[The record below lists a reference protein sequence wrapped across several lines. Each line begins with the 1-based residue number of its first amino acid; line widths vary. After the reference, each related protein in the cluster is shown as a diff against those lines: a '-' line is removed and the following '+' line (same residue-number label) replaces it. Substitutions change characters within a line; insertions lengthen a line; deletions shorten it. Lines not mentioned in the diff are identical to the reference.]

1 KQVIH
6 SAYTMLAN
14 IHQLALYGTADEFRP
29 SWLVTILPP
38 CLIAVVN
45 SMLLMAIA
53 SRKILIMDPFVD
65 VNDIDL
71 EIMRYK
77 PNGWPAVPMFVEVL
91 IKSKRIPD
99 DYDIS
104 HLFACGTGAETLNKG
119 QWKRAQEFLKKHNS
133 QAFLTAGYGLTEA
146 GSSCFFPCPAA
157 PFGKGAIGMPIPLNV
172 VSIFKPNT
180 QEELSYDEFGEVC
193 IHTPAAMLGYD
204 NEEKT
209 REVLQTHADGLKWI
223 HTGDFGYM
231 DENGVLYVY
240 GRGETYRY
248 GGGYLSEIFMENNIV
263 DAEIP
268 GLVDNFF
275 VITEDPE
282 HEGCFIPY
290 LYVVLED
297 GYTVED
303 IRAKVCEALQEFE
316 WPVEIIQIP
325 ERPFFHFK
333 TNRIGLAKEIKNNR
347 IHATEQPAA
356 AKPVQPV
363 QKETKAANVPE
374 CTLNEFLHRSY
385 LKPSDAAM
393 KYYGTDL
400 SWEKVF
406 CLVEQT
412 VRALRSIGFEKDDR
426 IPVFLRS
433 VPEFIIL
440 LLAAEKIGATL
451 LSGDNLAA
459 AEAEIIRTSGKH
471 IAIVHDFITQ
481 QEVDA
486 MEDAG
491 VETFICLSPYHFADR
506 KQIPAHIDREIQALY
521 SGEKARFSKNVLDW
535 NAFIEAGD
543 SFFGFDEE
551 IRDIDRPLYCNVPDA
566 SDPAAKPVVHTAH
579 SILGILTQILEV
591 KPLTSSSDP
600 FGA

>member
-1 KQVIH
+1 
-6 SAYTMLAN
+6 
-14 IHQLALYGTADEFRP
+14 
-29 SWLVTILPP
+29 
-38 CLIAVVN
+38 
-45 SMLLMAIA
+45 
-53 SRKILIMDPFVD
+53 
-65 VNDIDL
+65 
-71 EIMRYK
+71 
-77 PNGWPAVPMFVEVL
+77 
-91 IKSKRIPD
+91 
-99 DYDIS
+99 
-104 HLFACGTGAETLNKG
+104 
-119 QWKRAQEFLKKHNS
+119 
-133 QAFLTAGYGLTEA
+133 
-146 GSSCFFPCPAA
+146 
-157 PFGKGAIGMPIPLNV
+157 
-172 VSIFKPNT
+172 
-180 QEELSYDEFGEVC
+180 GEVC

-204 NEEKT
+204 DEAKT
-209 REVLQTHADGLKWI
+209 REVLQLHEDGLKWL

-282 HEGCFIPY
+282 HEGYFIPY

-297 GYTVED
+297 GYSVDD
-303 IRAKVCEALQEFE
+303 IRTQVCEALQEFE

-333 TNRIGLAKEIKNNR
+333 TNRIGLAKEIKSGKTGQSAVEEK
-347 IHATEQPAA
+347 ITAE
-356 AKPVQPV
+356 PVQPV
-363 QKETKAANVPE
+363 KKTAQAASAPN
-374 CTLNEFLHRSY
+374 CTLNEYLHRSY
-385 LKPSDAAM
+385 VKPTDAAM

-412 VRALRSIGFEKDDR
+412 VRGLRSMGFGKDDQ

-440 LLAAEKIGATL
+440 LLAAEKIGAAL
-451 LSGDNLAA
+451 LSCDDLADMK
-459 AEAEIIRTSGKH
+459 AEIIRTSGKN
-471 IAIVHDFITQ
+471 IAIVHDFISQ
-481 QEVDA
+481 KEVNA
-486 MEDAG
+486 MEEAG

-506 KQIPAHIDREIQALY
+506 KQIPENIASEIQALY
-521 SGEKARFSKNVLDW
+521 SEGKAHFAGKVLDW

-543 SFFGFDEE
+543 SFFGFDEVIE
-551 IRDIDRPLYCNVPDA
+551 DTDRPLYCSV
-566 SDPAAKPVVHTAH
+566 PAASESSAQPVVHSAR